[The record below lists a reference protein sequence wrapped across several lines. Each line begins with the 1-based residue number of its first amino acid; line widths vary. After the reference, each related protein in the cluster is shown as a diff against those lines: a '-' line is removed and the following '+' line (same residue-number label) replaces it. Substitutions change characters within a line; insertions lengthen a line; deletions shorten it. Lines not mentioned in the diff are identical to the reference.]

1 MDNKKF
7 RTVGKYRCMMI
18 GNFRKKKQT
27 MPSMT
32 KYLARVIMPDDF
44 SAGIQYIKGK
54 GWEVILRLRAPCG
67 AGSALLSRF

>member
-1 MDNKKF
+1 
-7 RTVGKYRCMMI
+7 
-18 GNFRKKKQT
+18 